1 MDKVKE
7 RKLKEPKVITS
18 FKTETITNLSEVM
31 RKIGNS
37 YMAEVPIYDR
47 ATDRLLLNKGKSISE
62 ERFEDLRRKL
72 SSGIRENR
80 KSPYYTQEERMDF
93 DFN

>member
-1 MDKVKE
+1 MPGIKE
-7 RKLKEPKVITS
+7 RKLKEPKVTTS
-18 FKTETITNLSEVM
+18 FKTETITNLHEVM

-47 ATDRLLLNKGKSISE
+47 ETDRLLLNKGKSVSE

-72 SSGIRENR
+72 SSGIREKR
-80 KSPYYTQEERMDF
+80 KSPYYTQEEVMDF
-93 DFN
+93 EFN